1 MKSRNKEKVMKVMYG
16 VIGLAFAPLVCAG
29 NDAAY
34 PTEKVAAFVF
44 EKADVTSFP
53 SAIRPKTVKG
63 KKTFGDYGYVTR
75 EVDEKKAL
83 LDSPQG
89 APTISIEV
97 LEAQKPGIFV
107 CVNSQASGKSGA
119 KLQRVLLLKLKDG
132 LLKGRE
138 TWKEF
143 DACPV
148 IGGDD
153 QDSSSSNY

>member
-1 MKSRNKEKVMKVMYG
+1 MKLLYG
-16 VIGLAFAPLVCAG
+16 VIVLAFAPLVCAANG
-29 NDAAY
+29 TSY
-34 PTEKVAAFVF
+34 PTEELAAFVF

-53 SAIRPKTVKG
+53 FAIRPKTVKG
-63 KKTFGDYGYVTR
+63 KKTFGDYGYVAH
-75 EVDEKKAL
+75 EIDEKKAL

-89 APTISIEV
+89 APKISIEV
-97 LEAQKPGIFV
+97 LEAQKSGIFV
-107 CVNSQASGKSGA
+107 CVNSQVSGKSGA
-119 KLQRVLLLKLKDG
+119 KFQRVLLLKLKDG

>member
-1 MKSRNKEKVMKVMYG
+1 MKLVYG
-16 VIGLAFAPLVCAG
+16 AIVLAFAPLVFSG
-29 NDAAY
+29 NVALY
-34 PTEKVAAFVF
+34 PSEKIAAFVF
-44 EKADVTSFP
+44 EKVDVTTLP
-53 SAIRPKTVKG
+53 SAIRPKVVKS
-63 KKTFGDYGYVTR
+63 KKTFGDYGYVAR

-89 APTISIEV
+89 APKISIEV
-97 LEAQKPGIFV
+97 LEAQKSGIFV
-107 CVNSQASGKSGA
+107 CVDSQASGKSGA
-119 KLQRVLLLKLKDG
+119 KFQRVLLLELKDG

-148 IGGDD
+148 IGGGN

>member
-1 MKSRNKEKVMKVMYG
+1 MKLVYG
-16 VIGLAFAPLVCAG
+16 AIVLAFAPLVFAG
-29 NDAAY
+29 NGALY
-34 PTEKVAAFVF
+34 PSEKIAAFVF
-44 EKADVTSFP
+44 EKVDVTTLP
-53 SAIRPKTVKG
+53 SAIRPKAVKS
-63 KKTFGDYGYVTR
+63 KKTFADYGYVAR

-89 APTISIEV
+89 APKISIEV
-97 LEAQKPGIFV
+97 LEAQKSGIFV
-107 CVNSQASGKSGA
+107 CVDSQASGKSGA
-119 KLQRVLLLKLKDG
+119 KFQRVLLLELKDG

-148 IGGDD
+148 IGGGN